1 METDGRGG
9 GAGRVIAT
17 AAQEPAPLDCAI
29 AFGSLPMRRHHW
41 FIAALLLLGLWAW
54 TQRSQNGS
62 LHAPTAPAPAV
73 AVPAEGSPPP
83 LQTVLPPL
91 APPSA
96 TPSAGQAPRYPAF
109 LPREAAAVL
118 DDIAR
123 GGPYDHRQ
131 DGNVFQNR
139 ERRLPPR
146 PRGYYREF
154 TVPTPGS
161 DDRGPRRI
169 VTGGGRAGE
178 SPPREYWYS
187 DDHYRSFRRFDPDE
201 GAAR

>member
-1 METDGRGG
+1 
-9 GAGRVIAT
+9 
-17 AAQEPAPLDCAI
+17 
-29 AFGSLPMRRHHW
+29 MRRHHW

-62 LHAPTAPAPAV
+62 LHVPTPPPPSG
-73 AVPAEGSPPP
+73 AVPADRTPPP
-83 LQTVLPPL
+83 LPTIIPPL
-91 APPSA
+91 A
-96 TPSAGQAPRYPAF
+96 TPSPGQAPRHPAF

-123 GGPYDHRQ
+123 GGPYDYRQ

-139 ERRLPPR
+139 ERLLPPQ
-146 PRGYYREF
+146 PRGYYREY

-169 VTGGGRAGE
+169 VTGGD
-178 SPPREYWYS
+178 PPREYWYS
-187 DDHYRSFRRFDPDE
+187 NDHYRSFRRFDVD
-201 GAAR
+201 GATR

>member
-1 METDGRGG
+1 
-9 GAGRVIAT
+9 
-17 AAQEPAPLDCAI
+17 
-29 AFGSLPMRRHHW
+29 MRRHHW

-62 LHAPTAPAPAV
+62 LHVPTPPPPSG
-73 AVPAEGSPPP
+73 AVPADRTPPP
-83 LQTVLPPL
+83 LPTIIPPL
-91 APPSA
+91 A
-96 TPSAGQAPRYPAF
+96 TPSPGQTSRYPAF

-123 GGPYDHRQ
+123 GGPYDYRQ

-139 ERRLPPR
+139 ERLLPSQ
-146 PRGYYREF
+146 PRGYYREY

-169 VTGGGRAGE
+169 VTGGN
-178 SPPREYWYS
+178 PPREYWYS
-187 DDHYRSFRRFDPDE
+187 NDHYRSFRRFDVGD
-201 GAAR
+201 GATR

>member
-1 METDGRGG
+1 
-9 GAGRVIAT
+9 
-17 AAQEPAPLDCAI
+17 
-29 AFGSLPMRRHHW
+29 MRRHHW

-54 TQRSQNGS
+54 TQRSHNGS
-62 LHAPTAPAPAV
+62 LHAPTAPAPTV
-73 AVPAEGSPPP
+73 AVPADRPPP
-83 LQTVLPPL
+83 SLPTALPPL
-91 APPSA
+91 ATPSA
-96 TPSAGQAPRYPAF
+96 TPSVGQASRYPAF

-123 GGPYDHRQ
+123 GGPYDYRQ

-139 ERRLPPR
+139 ERLLPAQ

-169 VTGGGRAGE
+169 VTGGD
-178 SPPREYWYS
+178 PPREYWYS
-187 DDHYRSFRRFDPDE
+187 ADHYRSFRRFDVGN
-201 GAAR
+201 GASR

>member
-1 METDGRGG
+1 
-9 GAGRVIAT
+9 
-17 AAQEPAPLDCAI
+17 
-29 AFGSLPMRRHHW
+29 MRRHHW

-62 LHAPTAPAPAV
+62 LHAPTAPTPTG
-73 AVPAEGSPPP
+73 AVPADRTPPP
-83 LQTVLPPL
+83 LPTIIPPL
-91 APPSA
+91 A
-96 TPSAGQAPRYPAF
+96 TPSPGQASRYPAF

-123 GGPYDHRQ
+123 GGPYDYRQ

-139 ERRLPPR
+139 ERLLPPQ
-146 PRGYYREF
+146 PRGYYREY

-169 VTGGGRAGE
+169 VTGGD
-178 SPPREYWYS
+178 PPREYWYS
-187 DDHYRSFRRFDPDE
+187 SDHYRSFRRFDVGD
-201 GAAR
+201 GATR